1 MNLIIS
7 DLMVYDVIFSLSL
20 AWLETKTYANWFRQ
34 NFIKVTFFGL
44 TLKYFVV
51 FSRPRVRFLPST
63 GCSFVGLINP
73 LLGTAF
79 LNYPSSKSVIPVPGR
94 N

>member
-1 MNLIIS
+1 
-7 DLMVYDVIFSLSL
+7 MVYDVIFSLSL
-20 AWLETKTYANWFRQ
+20 AWFETKTYANWFRQ
-34 NFIKVTFFGL
+34 NFIKVTSFGL

-51 FSRPRVRFLPST
+51 FSRPRFLFLPST

-73 LLGTAF
+73 LFGTAF